1 MIKKSKTP
9 FLRDTFLAYLI
20 KGAKRTKTDEF
31 PIIENWMVAKEA
43 PKNIVQRDRRYDVK
57 DAKNT
62 AMSFYCNDINFQPIL
77 GNPKKYLKKL
87 KCYSC
92 VIGIDA
98 SPYDNMPIWIQK
110 SQIGLNLGITY
121 FYGSKGIKIIPNVRL
136 GGNCTLSSLE
146 AYPHNTLIAV
156 GTNGFIKAK
165 ENKAIFAMQLKII
178 VDTLNPS
185 GICVYGPTPK
195 EIFDYP
201 ISKNIKIYQY
211 NSYTMNKNLED
222 KIHKNKNLGVLEN
235 ER

>member
-1 MIKKSKTP
+1 MMKKSKTP
-9 FLRDTFLAYLI
+9 YLRDTFLAYLI
-20 KGAKRTKTDEF
+20 KDARRTKTDEF
-31 PIIENWMVAKEA
+31 PIIEKWMVAKQP
-43 PKNIVQRDRRYDVK
+43 PKNIYQWDRRYDVK
-57 DAKNT
+57 DPKNV
-62 AMSFYCNDINFQPIL
+62 AISFYCCDINFQPIL
-77 GNPKKYLKKL
+77 GNPKRYLQKL
-87 KCYSC
+87 SDYAC
-92 VIGIDA
+92 VIGLDA

-136 GGNCTLSSLE
+136 GDYCTLSSLE

-156 GTNGFIKAK
+156 GTNGFIKT
-165 ENKAIFAMQLKII
+165 NKNKSIFAKQLKII

-222 KIHKNKNLGVLEN
+222 KIHRKIKSEVLK
-235 ER
+235 